1 MILPCLLLLGFFTS
15 PTDQAAASSQEVKQK
30 SWNCTIE
37 KTVKVLQGEAFTI
50 YSHVDPNDRCHF
62 LFTHQDNNYQCC
74 YEDKYDKNCESF
86 NYINDPRCLKNDNY
100 NVEIDS
106 RGRSLRNTCNFTTF
120 NADSTSYGTYQVFN
134 NEGQH
139 ILVYRNSIAIQKC
152 NIVVEKTQNPHP
164 FTLYLL
170 AVVAVSFVYLF
181 IWGLVMFVVSYR
193 KRMDKKRMDKKER
206 EKDEQIFRHLSD
218 QDSENFKKKLGRKSI
233 FNLRD
238 TNHNNIYHIASQ
250 VGWTKRIN
258 DIVINHI
265 GPQRENSM
273 TGKRDEP
280 RAHYLVDD
288 EAQDDEAQVR
298 LQAQAQPRDRT
309 QELIESKTGIF
320 MTKASTHM
328 PAVLAK
334 YLDPICPN
342 WFWPNKWDYPNISLD
357 SKNKEGDTPLMI
369 AAGQGQY
376 DTLRALID
384 NGADVKVTNGKETV
398 LYKAML
404 GYSAS
409 RGEEDGY
416 TNDYINIFVKLVE
429 AGVPF
434 LYGNEKETLL
444 QMIVQLGDDYRD
456 IVKELLAQDNS
467 WRSTRDNR
475 FKTLYNAVAGGH
487 KEILHLLIEDG
498 KLQWKNYNGDCLL
511 RAVEEN
517 NKTAV
522 NFIFGKTF
530 PLPTDIQNKNAL
542 AEAKRRQEAFKKTW
556 KTNATIT
563 ADHIVDKLS
572 SILSRPISIDPR
584 KEEKDQYMSFLDHV
598 RGKSNDKA
606 YENAIVDLAKFADH
620 KHRIETVLERESPIG
635 RVLSERSLLNYDH
648 SDCSE
653 TEDLLNYDHSDSSDT
668 EDPDGIRNADH
679 QPIQDPPSR

>member
-15 PTDQAAASSQEVKQK
+15 PTDQAAASSQDVKQK

-62 LFTHQDNNYQCC
+62 LFTHQDDNYQCC
-74 YEDKYDKNCESF
+74 YEDKYDNNCESF

-100 NVEIDS
+100 TVEIDS

-120 NADSTSYGTYQVFN
+120 NADSTSYGMYQVFN
-134 NEGQH
+134 NEGHH
-139 ILVYRNSIAIQKC
+139 ILVYKNSTAIQKC
-152 NIVVEKTQNPHP
+152 NIVVEKTQNPHT
-164 FTLYLL
+164 FNGYLIAIQAVFSFIFGYLL
-170 AVVAVSFVYLF
+170 F
-181 IWGLVMFVVSYR
+181 WGFVMFEVLYS
-193 KRMDKKRMDKKER
+193 KRMDKQER

-250 VGWTKRIN
+250 VGWTKQIN

-265 GPQRENSM
+265 GPENWM

-298 LQAQAQPRDRT
+298 LQAQAQPRERS
-309 QELIESKTGIF
+309 QELVESKTGIF

-334 YLDPICPN
+334 YLNPICPN

-376 DTLRALID
+376 DTLMALID
-384 NGADVKVTNGKETV
+384 NGADVKVTNGKKTV

-409 RGEEDGY
+409 RGKEDGY
-416 TNDYINIFVKLVE
+416 MNDYINIFVELELKLKT
-429 AGVPF
+429 GT
-434 LYGNEKETLL
+434 EKETLL
-444 QMIVQLGDDYRD
+444 QMIVRLGDDYRD

-511 RAVEEN
+511 RAVKEN

-522 NFIFGKTF
+522 NFIFRKTF
-530 PLPTDIQNKNAL
+530 PLPTDIQTETAL
-542 AEAKRRQEAFKKTW
+542 KEAKRKQEEFKKAW

-572 SILSRPISIDPR
+572 SILSRPASIDP
-584 KEEKDQYMSFLDHV
+584 KKDEKDQYVSFLDHV

-606 YENAIVDLAKFADH
+606 YEDAIADLAKFAVFNS
-620 KHRIETVLERESPIG
+620 RIGAVLERESPREGESPRG
-635 RVLSERSLLNYDH
+635 RVQGESSFSFH
-648 SDCSE
+648 
-653 TEDLLNYDHSDSSDT
+653 DLDSSDT
-668 EDPDGIRNADH
+668 EEDPDGIRNADH
-679 QPIQDPPSR
+679 QPLQDPSR